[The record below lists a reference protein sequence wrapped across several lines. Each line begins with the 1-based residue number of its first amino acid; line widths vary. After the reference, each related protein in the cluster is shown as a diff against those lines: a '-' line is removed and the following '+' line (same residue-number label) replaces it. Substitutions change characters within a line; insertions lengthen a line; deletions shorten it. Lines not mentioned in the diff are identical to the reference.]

1 MCFCTFEIAIFLILE
16 HCVPVSVSLEADLEE
31 DIRKYL
37 SHKPMTTMNLLRK
50 IMSKKT
56 DLSKEVLMPLIVD
69 ILKRINPHKQKVK
82 GIMHLSLKTRN

>member
-16 HCVPVSVSLEADLEE
+16 HCVPVSVSLEAGLEE
-31 DIRKYL
+31 EIRRYL